1 MSQAASEAATDDSPT
16 AGRDDSPEG
25 YLAPGRFVDSDDP
38 EVAAFAARIAGTL
51 ADPTAKALALY
62 RAIRDDIAYD
72 PYHLPGHPE
81 AFRAG
86 RVLADGRGFC
96 IGKAALMTAAARS
109 QGIPA
114 RVGYADVRNH
124 LATKRLLEMMGTD
137 MFVWHGYAQ
146 LFLDG
151 QWVKATP
158 AFGKEICDRFGVAPL
173 EFDGRTDS
181 LFQPYNGEGA
191 RYMEYVQDRG
201 QFADVPADRILDTFR
216 RTYPGWATTPPEQIA
231 AGDFGAEAEAE
242 RRQGS

>member
-1 MSQAASEAATDDSPT
+1 MNQSAARDSGQQPGKGETVPAADDPT
-16 AGRDDSPEG
+16 A
-25 YLAPGRFVDSDDP
+25 YLAAGRFVDSSDP
-38 EVAAFAARIAGTL
+38 DIAAFAARVAGGL
-51 ADPTAKALALY
+51 ERPLDKALALY
-62 RAIRDDIAYD
+62 RAVRDDIAYD
-72 PYHLPGHPE
+72 PYHLPGKAE

-96 IGKAALMTAAARS
+96 IGKAALMTAAART

-124 LATKRLLEMMGTD
+124 LATRRLRELMGSD
-137 MFVWHGYAQ
+137 LFVWHGYAQ
-146 LFLDG
+146 LHLDG

-181 LFQPYNGEGA
+181 LFQAHNGQGD

-201 QFADVPADRILDTFR
+201 QFADVPAETILEAFR
-216 RTYPGWATTPPEQIA
+216 ATYPVWVAERP
-231 AGDFGAEAEAE
+231 AGDFGAEAAQE
-242 RRQGS
+242 RDPPG